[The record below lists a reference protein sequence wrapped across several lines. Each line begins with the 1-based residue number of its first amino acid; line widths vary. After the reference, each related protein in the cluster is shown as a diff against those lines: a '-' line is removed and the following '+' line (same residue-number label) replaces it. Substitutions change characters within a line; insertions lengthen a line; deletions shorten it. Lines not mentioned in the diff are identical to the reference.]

1 MSKIIENIVLRQPFS
16 CLNCHDLLCPSQS
29 AYRPCHS
36 TETALLKIT
45 NDILRAL
52 DGGAV
57 VVLTVLGLF
66 SAFDT
71 IDHYILLHRLRSRY
85 GISGTVFFF
94 FGRGLSL
101 TLLVGLRL

>member
-1 MSKIIENIVLRQPFS
+1 MVVFT
-16 CLNCHDLLCPSQS
+16 LLELS
-29 AYRPCHS
+29 
-36 TETALLKIT
+36 
-45 NDILRAL
+45 
-52 DGGAV
+52 
-57 VVLTVLGLF
+57 